1 MESENPEI
9 KSKQAPKRDFASK
22 NIAKINVKHMN
33 LISGIVDT
41 KVILE
46 LEVNDN
52 EFDEL
57 EWALVQAHLYEMGL
71 WDMSKCQA

>member
-1 MESENPEI
+1 MLNSRQFG
-9 KSKQAPKRDFASK
+9 SDSSLLTTSK
-22 NIAKINVKHMN
+22 NIDKINVKHMN

-41 KVILE
+41 KIILE

-57 EWALVQAHLYEMGL
+57 EWALVQTHLYEMGL

>member
-1 MESENPEI
+1 MI
-9 KSKQAPKRDFASK
+9 
-22 NIAKINVKHMN
+22 
-33 LISGIVDT
+33 LISGIMDT
-41 KVILE
+41 KIILE